1 MSVKELAFH
10 NNLHCLHHFRAHHL
24 SKEKSKHFG
33 VFPKPYFRHYN
44 VAYLRVHDIFYK
56 KQSEIGWSDM
66 QYVKFDI
73 IDRQNIYYIIDI
85 IEIEWF
91 I

>member
-1 MSVKELAFH
+1 M
-10 NNLHCLHHFRAHHL
+10 
-24 SKEKSKHFG
+24 
-33 VFPKPYFRHYN
+33 
-44 VAYLRVHDIFYK
+44 HDIFHK
-56 KQSEIGWSDM
+56 KKSEIGWSDM